1 MRHVSAVVIGGGCA
15 GLACASTLKKNGIE
29 DVVLLEKDDEAGGI
43 LNQCIHNGFGLTTFK
58 EQLSG
63 PAFAE
68 RFADEARA
76 LNVEIKTG
84 AMVVSITEDKKVSY
98 ESQKEGYVT
107 LQADAIILAVGC
119 YERNRGAVHI
129 DGMRCAGV
137 YLLQVRHRDISI

>member
-76 LNVEIKTG
+76 LNVEIKPG
-84 AMVVSITEDKKVSY
+84 AMVVSITEDKKYHMKV
-98 ESQKEGYVT
+98 KKK
-107 LQADAIILAVGC
+107 A
-119 YERNRGAVHI
+119 
-129 DGMRCAGV
+129 M
-137 YLLQVRHRDISI
+137 